1 MTALPL
7 FNAYGLAPKLTVG
20 TGVSWQI
27 QTDPNTHAQV
37 CCDEDD
43 SDDDG
48 LDQLFRGITPEELQE
63 PLDLLWHPTGP
74 RLTLLTHV
82 AGRWRAISLHAPWTL
97 IRALTAIHRFYHT
110 QVPGPAAIAD
120 VSDAYLY
127 MDGDKLA
134 AITAGDWPC
143 GGLEYGE
150 LISPGAYFEG
160 FRELGP
166 GIVCVC
172 HGIY

>member
-1 MTALPL
+1 MTAFPL
-7 FNAYGLAPKLTVG
+7 SAYGLAPKLTVG

-27 QTDPNTHAQV
+27 QTNPNTHAEMFR
-37 CCDEDD
+37 DEDD
-43 SDDDG
+43 SDDEG
-48 LDQLFRGITPEELQE
+48 LGQPFRGITPEELQE
-63 PLDLLWHPTGP
+63 PLDLLRQFGSP
-74 RLTLLTHV
+74 RLTLLTYV
-82 AGRWRAISLHAPWTL
+82 AGKCRAISLHAL
-97 IRALTAIHRFYHT
+97 IRALTVIHRFYHT

-127 MDGDKLA
+127 IDGDKLA
-134 AITAGDWPC
+134 AITAGDWPR

-150 LISPGAYFEG
+150 LISPGAYFKG

-172 HGIY
+172 YGT